1 MITGNLFNIQRYCL
15 HDGPGI
21 RTVVFLKGCSLRCV
35 WCHNPESFAPFP
47 EISYSEDKC
56 KFCKACECTN
66 RKFTNNNIA
75 IDRESCNL
83 CGNCIN
89 ICLSG
94 ANEVYGYETSDID
107 VINVVLRDIRYYS
120 VSGGGMTLSGGE
132 PSYQEEFSLSL
143 IRLAKDL
150 DIHTAIETSGFG
162 NWDFYKE
169 AHKSGVLFLYDIKMV
184 DPKKHKKYTDKD
196 NSTILHNLIQLFNE
210 SADIIIRLPMI
221 PGINDSASDI
231 KKVCEIL
238 KEYAGRYKYAELLP
252 YHNYASGKR
261 RNLGISELS
270 ISTSPDD
277 EYQKNLV
284 GQFLEFGCSV
294 RVSS

>member
-1 MITGNLFNIQRYCL
+1 MITGKLFNIQRYCL

-21 RTVVFLKGCSLRCV
+21 RTVVFLKGCFLRCT
-35 WCHNPESFAPFP
+35 WCHNPESYTPFP
-47 EISYSEDKC
+47 EISYNEDKC
-56 KFCKACECTN
+56 KLCRACACAN
-66 RKFTNNNIA
+66 RNFTNNNIV

-83 CGNCIN
+83 CENCIN

-94 ANEVYGYETSDID
+94 ANEVCGYKTSDID
-107 VINVVLRDIRYYS
+107 VINVVSRDIQYYS

-143 IRLAKDL
+143 VRLAKDL
-150 DIHTAIETSGFG
+150 GIHTAIETSGFG

-169 AHKSGVLFLYDIKMV
+169 AHKSGVLFLYDIKMI
-184 DPKKHKKYTDKD
+184 DSEKHKKYTGKD
-196 NSTILHNLIQLFNE
+196 NSLILRNLIKLFNE

-221 PGINDSASDI
+221 PGINDSVSDI
-231 KKVCEIL
+231 KKFCEIL
-238 KEYAGRYKYAELLP
+238 KEYSDQYKYAEIMP

-261 RNLGISELS
+261 RNLGISEFP
-270 ISTSPDD
+270 INKSPDD
-277 EYQKNLV
+277 EYKKNLLR
-284 GQFLEFGCSV
+284 QFSEFGCSV